1 MKHIKIF
8 SIGILLVILASIV
21 PSCTT
26 SKNIVFEEFTSVDAG
41 GWDWKER
48 KKFKFT
54 ITDDQ
59 HYYTI
64 NCGLRI
70 TGSYAYSNIWMIYSM
85 KGPNKFQQKNQFQLV
100 LSDNLGKWTG
110 KGVSN
115 LVSFQEPFLHNL
127 KLAKGEYII
136 EFNQNMR
143 DEKLKDVN
151 NIGIQVVRGQLIL

>member
-1 MKHIKIF
+1 MKHIKIL
-8 SIGILLVILASIV
+8 SIGFMIAIFAAVV

-54 ITDDQ
+54 VTDDQ
-59 HYYTI
+59 YYYTL

-70 TGSYAYSNIWMIYSM
+70 TGDYAYSNIWMIYTI

-115 LVSFQEPFLHNL
+115 LVSFQEPFIKNL
-127 KLAKGEYII
+127 KLAKGEYTI

-143 DEKLKDVN
+143 DEKLKNVN
-151 NIGIQVVRGQLIL
+151 NIGLQVVRGQVIL